1 MLSDS
6 LQVGYPGLRF
16 SVTEDEQQML
26 KLPNLWHQ
34 HRHKPS
40 QQGERREVPCR
51 RKKLA

>member
-26 KLPNLWHQ
+26 K
-34 HRHKPS
+34 
-40 QQGERREVPCR
+40 VPTSGTNIATSHSSR
-51 RKKLA
+51 ANAVIRMPPMAH